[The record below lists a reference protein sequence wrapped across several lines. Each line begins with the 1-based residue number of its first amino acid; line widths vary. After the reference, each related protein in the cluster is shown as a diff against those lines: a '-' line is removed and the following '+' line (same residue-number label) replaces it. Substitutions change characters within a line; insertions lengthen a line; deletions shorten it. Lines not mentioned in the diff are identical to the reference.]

1 MSSHST
7 HTKHETRTQREDSNV
22 ISTEWNALTD
32 IMNKRFQQ
40 LFNSEWSSLSQNRFW
55 VQIDC
60 IHSTQ
65 LGYVIYLMSQ
75 VIKMSR
81 QIVKSVF
88 WYSVF
93 EFEFLNLR
101 GWISTKLEILS
112 INFLIIFKNEN
123 KNAGITALCYCTS
136 MTANQNSHHINLTE
150 AKQPLHMS
158 ICHISHFQKLVRC
171 EKALIFRSV
180 CVISYKLNVKLL
192 TRAKNQQTA
201 KN

>member
-1 MSSHST
+1 MI
-7 HTKHETRTQREDSNV
+7 N
-22 ISTEWNALTD
+22 TEWNALTD

-65 LGYVIYLMSQ
+65 FGCVIYLMSQ

-93 EFEFLNLR
+93 EFKFLNLR

-112 INFLIIFKNEN
+112 INFLIIFKNEIE
-123 KNAGITALCYCTS
+123 NAGITALCYCTS
-136 MTANQNSHHINLTE
+136 MTANQNSHHINLTK

-158 ICHISHFQKLVRC
+158 ICHISHFQKLSRC
-171 EKALIFRSV
+171 EKALSFWSV